1 MAERAHITSIEA
13 LEAFRAHLII
23 FTTTAHRSLDEVG
36 DQVRRMRLW
45 LQNDQRLHWEG
56 ELRRRTRAFD
66 EARQELLGARLAG
79 LRNAIANRE
88 ANVRLARQALAVAET
103 KLRAVKTWNRDYDTS
118 VDPLVKRLQSLRH
131 FLDHDMPK
139 AMAWLVQAQRTL
151 EAYSE
156 SAPPPP
162 APGAAPSTVPSEETT

>member
-1 MAERAHITSIEA
+1 MAERAHITSLDA
-13 LEAFRAHLII
+13 LESFRAHLII

-56 ELRRRTRAFD
+56 ELRKRTRAFD
-66 EARQELLGARLAG
+66 EARQELLGARLQG
-79 LRNAIANRE
+79 LRNAISNRE
-88 ANVRLARQALAVAET
+88 ANVRLAKQALALAET
-103 KLRAVKTWNRDYDTS
+103 KLRAVKTWSRDFETS
-118 VDPLVKRLQSLRH
+118 VDPLVKRMQSLRH

-151 EAYSE
+151 EAYAE
-156 SAPPPP
+156 GAPPPSSETP
-162 APGAAPSTVPSEETT
+162 AAAAPDPS

>member
-1 MAERAHITSIEA
+1 
-13 LEAFRAHLII
+13 
-23 FTTTAHRSLDEVG
+23 
-36 DQVRRMRLW
+36 MRLW

-88 ANVRLARQALAVAET
+88 ANVRLAKQALVVAET

-151 EAYSE
+151 DAYSE
-156 SAPPPP
+156 SAPPPS
-162 APGAAPSTVPSEETT
+162 ASGAASSTVPSEETT

>member
-88 ANVRLARQALAVAET
+88 ANVRLAKQALVVAET

-151 EAYSE
+151 DAYSE
-156 SAPPPP
+156 SAPPPS
-162 APGAAPSTVPSEETT
+162 ASGAASSTVPSEETT

>member
-1 MAERAHITSIEA
+1 MAERAHITSIDA
-13 LEAFRAHLII
+13 LESFRAHLII

-36 DQVRRMRLW
+36 DQVRRTRLW

-88 ANVRLARQALAVAET
+88 NNVRLAKQALVAAET
-103 KLRAVKTWNRDYDTS
+103 KLRAVKTWARDYDTS
-118 VDPLVKRLQSLRH
+118 VEPLVKRLQSLRH

-156 SAPPPP
+156 AAPPV
-162 APGAAPSTVPSEETT
+162 ASSSATPSAVPTEEAS

>member
-1 MAERAHITSIEA
+1 MAERANITSIDA
-13 LEAFRAHLII
+13 LEAFRAHLIV

-36 DQVRRMRLW
+36 DQVRRLRLW
-45 LQNDQRLHWEG
+45 LQSDQRMHWEG
-56 ELRRRTRAFD
+56 ELRKRTRVLD

-79 LRNAIANRE
+79 LRNAIVNRE
-88 ANVRLARQALAVAET
+88 NNVRLAKQALVVAET
-103 KLRAVKTWNRDYDTS
+103 KLRAVKTWNRDYETS

-151 EAYSE
+151 EAYAESNPPPGV
-156 SAPPPP
+156 SAP
-162 APGAAPSTVPSEETT
+162 SVVPSPDAS